1 MAYRLHTTLSMFQ
14 MNITQSTK
22 SSAYVAISTFYERVN
37 EINSRGINIL
47 QI

>member
-22 SSAYVAISTFYERVN
+22 SSAYVDISTFYERVN